1 MIVLSNSNGLV
12 ICLSL
17 SCLDMTPCGDSIVG
31 RWIEEVKRNNKVQE
45 PHLAE
50 HRFQVLFA
58 AGQTADLDAVV
69 MFERGHSFADDP
81 RLFDETPEGD
91 EEEPNERIEN
101 DDAKQQSG

>member
-1 MIVLSNSNGLV
+1 MMVLSNSNGWV

-17 SCLDMTPCGDSIVG
+17 SRLDMTPCGDSIVG
-31 RWIEEVKRNNKVQE
+31 RWIEEVKRKNEVQE
-45 PHLAE
+45 PPLAE
-50 HRFQVLFA
+50 HRFQVLLA

-69 MFERGHSFADDP
+69 LFERGHSFADDP

-91 EEEPNERIEN
+91 EEEPDERIED